1 MSDKDPD
8 EIPVTIEDDKNDTE
22 NIEEI
27 DNQDKSE
34 TSTNEITQEEY
45 IEELKSSLE
54 KEKQKSSDYE
64 NKLKYLLADFQ
75 NLERKT
81 KSDIENGIKNGIDK
95 FVLDFLSIYDDFI
108 RAKKSYEKSNIDTK
122 GLDSILKNMDS
133 LLKKYNIAPIEAL
146 GKIFDPTMHDAISVK
161 VDPNLD
167 EGTITQEIRKG
178 YISENRVIRPT
189 LVEISKKS

>member
-8 EIPVTIEDDKNDTE
+8 EIPVTIEDDDKDTE
-22 NIEEI
+22 NQEEI

-34 TSTNEITQEEY
+34 TSDNEISQEEY

-54 KEKQKSSDYE
+54 KEKQKINDYE

-81 KSDIENGIKNGIDK
+81 KSDIENGIKTGIDK
-95 FVLDFLSIYDDFI
+95 FVLDFLAIYDDFV

-146 GKIFDPTMHDAISVK
+146 GEIFDPNLHDAISVK
-161 VDPNLD
+161 IDPNLD

>member
-1 MSDKDPD
+1 MSDKDSD
-8 EIPVTIEDDKNDTE
+8 EIPVTIENDKKDMKNQEDIDD
-22 NIEEI
+22 
-27 DNQDKSE
+27 QDKPEESVE
-34 TSTNEITQEEY
+34 VSEEY

-54 KEKQKSSDYE
+54 KEKQKSNDYE
-64 NKLKYLLADFQ
+64 NKLKYMLADFQ
-75 NLERKT
+75 NLEKKT

-95 FVLDFLSIYDDFI
+95 FVLDFLAIYDDFV

-122 GLDSILKNMDS
+122 GLESILKNMDS
-133 LLKKYNIAPIEAL
+133 LLKKYNIRPIEAL
-146 GKIFDPTMHDAISVK
+146 GEVFDPNLHDAISVK
-161 VDPNLD
+161 VDPSLD

>member
-1 MSDKDPD
+1 MSDKDSD
-8 EIPVTIEDDKNDTE
+8 EIPVTIENNKKDME
-22 NIEEI
+22 NQEEI
-27 DNQDKSE
+27 DDQDKSKE
-34 TSTNEITQEEY
+34 SVEVSEEDY
-45 IEELKSSLE
+45 IEQLKSSLE

-75 NLERKT
+75 NLEKKT

-95 FVLDFLSIYDDFI
+95 FVLDFLAIYDDFV

-122 GLDSILKNMDS
+122 GLESILKNMDL
-133 LLKKYNIAPIEAL
+133 LLKKYNIRPIEAL
-146 GKIFDPTMHDAISVK
+146 GEIFDPNLHDAISVK
-161 VDPNLD
+161 VDPSLD

>member
-178 YISENRVIRPT
+178 YISENRIVRPT

>member
-1 MSDKDPD
+1 MSDKDYD
-8 EIPVTIEDDKNDTE
+8 EIPVTIENDQKDMD
-22 NIEEI
+22 NQEEI
-27 DNQDKSE
+27 DKQDKSE
-34 TSTNEITQEEY
+34 ESVEVSEDY

-75 NLERKT
+75 NLEKKT

-95 FVLDFLSIYDDFI
+95 FVLDFLAIYDDFV
-108 RAKKSYEKSNIDTK
+108 RAKTSYEKSNIDTK
-122 GLDSILKNMDS
+122 GLESILKNMDS
-133 LLKKYNIAPIEAL
+133 LLKKYNISPIEAL
-146 GKIFDPTMHDAISVK
+146 GEVFDPNLHDAISVK
-161 VDPNLD
+161 VDPSLD

>member
-1 MSDKDPD
+1 MSDKDSD
-8 EIPVTIEDDKNDTE
+8 EIPVTIEDDKKDME
-22 NIEEI
+22 SQEEI
-27 DNQDKSE
+27 DDQDKSE
-34 TSTNEITQEEY
+34 ESVEVSEEDY

-75 NLERKT
+75 NLEKKT
-81 KSDIENGIKNGIDK
+81 KTDIENGIKNGIDK
-95 FVLDFLSIYDDFI
+95 FVLDFLAIYDDFV

-122 GLDSILKNMDS
+122 GLESILKNMDS
-133 LLKKYNIAPIEAL
+133 LLKKYNIMPIEAL
-146 GKIFDPTMHDAISVK
+146 GEIFDPNLHDAISVK
-161 VDPNLD
+161 IDPNLD